1 MRKVVSIAGW
11 YARGLRLRGC
21 SAAPHGRDGGAFLR
35 SDGIVLREN
44 PESRIGSRITGR
56 NTRIMGPNGPVS
68 ASGNGRGAQFATRRI
83 RDFLRQSRVQGP
95 VATRFR
101 CLWWCILR
109 SGKLPEALADR
120 DMNASPDWRER
131 RPARKPVRVLIADD
145 HDIVRR
151 RRSVVE
157 SRPGWEVVAEA
168 QDGREALDLVIAS
181 KPDIAIVD
189 YSIPI
194 MNGAQLTR
202 HICAE
207 APGTQ
212 VLIFTM
218 HDSDVLIREVL
229 TAGAR
234 GFLVKS
240 DADRTLIAALD
251 ALARR
256 QPYFTGQINEAMLK
270 LYLSQP
276 GGSETST
283 LTPREREIVQLIA
296 EGNSS
301 KEASRI
307 LNISLK
313 TVETHR
319 SSVMHKLNL
328 STTAALV
335 RYAVRNKI
343 VEP

>member
-1 MRKVVSIAGW
+1 MAIGIRRTRVLQRAGLSQIWRPNTGFPVVNLGFS
-11 YARGLRLRGC
+11 YLFVTRLDGYGGMP
-21 SAAPHGRDGGAFLR
+21 SHEHGRWGFAG
-35 SDGIVLREN
+35 RE
-44 PESRIGSRITGR
+44 
-56 NTRIMGPNGPVS
+56 
-68 ASGNGRGAQFATRRI
+68 
-83 RDFLRQSRVQGP
+83 
-95 VATRFR
+95 
-101 CLWWCILR
+101 
-109 SGKLPEALADR
+109 
-120 DMNASPDWRER
+120 MNSPLDWRESAS
-131 RPARKPVRVLIADD
+131 RPNQKTVRVLIADD

-151 RRSVVE
+151 GVRSVVE
-157 SRPGWEVVAEA
+157 SRPGWQVVAEA
-168 QDGREALDLVIAS
+168 QDGREALDLAIET

-207 APGTQ
+207 SPGTQ

-240 DADRTLIAALD
+240 DADRTLLAALD

-256 QPYFTGQINEAMLK
+256 QPYFTGQINEALLK
-270 LYLSQP
+270 LYLAQP
-276 GGSETST
+276 GGTETST
-283 LTPREREIVQLIA
+283 LTPREREVVQLIA

-319 SSVMHKLNL
+319 AAVMHKLNL

-335 RYAVRNKI
+335 RYAIRNKI
-343 VEP
+343 VEA

>member
-1 MRKVVSIAGW
+1 
-11 YARGLRLRGC
+11 
-21 SAAPHGRDGGAFLR
+21 
-35 SDGIVLREN
+35 
-44 PESRIGSRITGR
+44 
-56 NTRIMGPNGPVS
+56 
-68 ASGNGRGAQFATRRI
+68 
-83 RDFLRQSRVQGP
+83 
-95 VATRFR
+95 
-101 CLWWCILR
+101 
-109 SGKLPEALADR
+109 
-120 DMNASPDWRER
+120 MNASPDWRESA

-151 RRSVVE
+151 GVRSVVE

-276 GGSETST
+276 GGSETSA

-307 LNISLK
+307 LSISLK

>member
-1 MRKVVSIAGW
+1 MSIAGW

-44 PESRIGSRITGR
+44 PKSRIGSRITGR

-68 ASGNGRGAQFATRRI
+68 ASGNGRE
-83 RDFLRQSRVQGP
+83 RDSPPGGYGISCGNPRVQGP

-120 DMNASPDWRER
+120 DMNASPDWRESA

-151 RRSVVE
+151 GVRSVVE

>member
-1 MRKVVSIAGW
+1 MASRRS
-11 YARGLRLRGC
+11 
-21 SAAPHGRDGGAFLR
+21 SAATPFDPKGKPLPLRDGYDTVPFH
-35 SDGIVLREN
+35 SGIPRH
-44 PESRIGSRITGR
+44 GTG
-56 NTRIMGPNGPVS
+56 T
-68 ASGNGRGAQFATRRI
+68 
-83 RDFLRQSRVQGP
+83 
-95 VATRFR
+95 
-101 CLWWCILR
+101 
-109 SGKLPEALADR
+109 
-120 DMNASPDWRER
+120 DMNAYPDLRESA
-131 RPARKPVRVLIADD
+131 RPTRKPVRVLIADD

-151 RRSVVE
+151 GVRSIIE

-168 QDGREALDLVIAS
+168 QDGREALDLALET

-189 YSIPI
+189 YSIPA

-202 HICAE
+202 QICSE
-207 APGTQ
+207 SPETQ
-212 VLIFTM
+212 VLIFST
-218 HDSDVLIREVL
+218 HDGDVLIREVL

-240 DADRTLIAALD
+240 DADRTILAALD

-256 QPYFTGQINEAMLK
+256 QPYFTAHISETLLK
-270 LYLSQP
+270 HYLSQP
-276 GGSETST
+276 GGGETGT
-283 LTPREREIVQLIA
+283 LTPREREVVQLIA

-319 SSVMHKLNL
+319 SAVMHKLHL

-335 RYAVRNKI
+335 RYAVRNRI